1 MVEMGEVPKAHV
13 SSFLDM
19 ELLQGRDHEVIHPA
33 KQVVS
38 RLVFDSSGYLVSVN
52 GIKEYLLSSP

>member
-1 MVEMGEVPKAHV
+1 M
-13 SSFLDM
+13 
-19 ELLQGRDHEVIHPA
+19 IHPV

-38 RLVFDSSGYLVSVN
+38 RIVFDSSGYLVSVN